1 MWKDSSRSLLRI
13 LKWLCLATLI
23 GIVVGVCDG
32 AFLKLLDVA
41 IGTRNT
47 IPCFYVALPFAL
59 YLVAL
64 LSRKVAK
71 AHKDYSTDAV
81 IKRINAYQPVSLR
94 SAAKTFVLSIV
105 TMAAGGSA
113 GKEAPCADVGA
124 GVSAFIA
131 RVLRLSPQDQRKMM
145 ICGVSA
151 GFAGVFGVPVS
162 GALFGLEVLWVG
174 HLFYEV
180 MFPALVAGITAYGV
194 TSYLG
199 VNYLY
204 HPLAF
209 APVFSEQFF
218 LKVIVAGIFFGLISV
233 LFIEISKLAKIVL
246 RYITAHSSMFMTCM
260 VGGLALVLIGH
271 FISPSYLGLG
281 MAGIDGP
288 LSGAPLESPLGFLYK
303 IITTSITLAAGG
315 IGGLI
320 TPIFFVGSQAG
331 AMLADFLHV
340 DSATLAALGLV
351 AVLAGTA
358 NTPLAASIMAIEL
371 FGAPIAPYA
380 TVACVIS
387 FLLTGKQSIFPH
399 QRISLDSGKMTD
411 QASAY
416 QGPGRRATDRNQL
429 PSRTLVTTQMR
440 HRIKR
445 FWPQRTTRQDVIAR
459 GRQRVHQVAGKKK

>member
-71 AHKDYSTDAV
+71 VHKDYSTDAV

-411 QASAY
+411 PASAY

-459 GRQRVHQVAGKKK
+459 GRQRVHNACGKKK

>member
-1 MWKDSSRSLLRI
+1 M
-13 LKWLCLATLI
+13 
-23 GIVVGVCDG
+23 
-32 AFLKLLDVA
+32 
-41 IGTRNT
+41 
-47 IPCFYVALPFAL
+47 
-59 YLVAL
+59 
-64 LSRKVAK
+64 
-71 AHKDYSTDAV
+71 
-81 IKRINAYQPVSLR
+81 
-94 SAAKTFVLSIV
+94 
-105 TMAAGGSA
+105 
-113 GKEAPCADVGA
+113 
-124 GVSAFIA
+124 
-131 RVLRLSPQDQRKMM
+131 
-145 ICGVSA
+145 
-151 GFAGVFGVPVS
+151 
-162 GALFGLEVLWVG
+162 
-174 HLFYEV
+174 
-180 MFPALVAGITAYGV
+180 
-194 TSYLG
+194 
-199 VNYLY
+199 
-204 HPLAF
+204 
-209 APVFSEQFF
+209 
-218 LKVIVAGIFFGLISV
+218 
-233 LFIEISKLAKIVL
+233 
-246 RYITAHSSMFMTCM
+246 
-260 VGGLALVLIGH
+260 LVLIGH

-411 QASAY
+411 PASAY
-416 QGPGRRATDRNQL
+416 QGPGRRATDRHQL
-429 PSRTLVTTQMR
+429 PSHSSVTTQMR

>member
-1 MWKDSSRSLLRI
+1 MLDDSVQSLLRI
-13 LKWLCLATLI
+13 LKWLCLSTVI
-23 GIVVGVCDG
+23 GLVVGVCDG
-32 AFLKLLDVA
+32 AFLKLLDMA
-41 IGTRNT
+41 IGARNT

-59 YLVAL
+59 YAVAL

-81 IKRINAYQPVSLR
+81 IKRINAYQPVSSR
-94 SAAKTFVLSIV
+94 SALKTFVLSIV
-105 TMAAGGSA
+105 TMAMGGSA

-131 RVLRLSPQDQRKMM
+131 RLFKLSAQDQRKMM

-204 HPLAF
+204 YPLAF

-218 LKVIVAGIFFGLISV
+218 LKVVVAGVFFGLISV
-233 LFIEISKLAKIVL
+233 LFIEINKLARVVL
-246 RYITAHSSMFMTCM
+246 RYITKHSSMFMTCM
-260 VGGLALVLIGH
+260 LGGLVLVLIGY
-271 FISPSYLGLG
+271 FISPLYLGLG

-288 LSGAPLESPLGFLYK
+288 LSGAPLQSPLGFLYK
-303 IITTSITLAAGG
+303 IVTTSITLAAGG

-320 TPIFFVGSQAG
+320 TPIFFVGAQAG
-331 AMLADFLHV
+331 AMLSEFLRV

-387 FLLTGKQSIFPH
+387 FLMTGRQSIFPH
-399 QRISLDSGKMTD
+399 QRISWDSGKNSETT
-411 QASAY
+411 AHY
-416 QGPGRRATDRNQL
+416 HGPNRRSTDRNQL
-429 PSRTLVTTQMR
+429 PSHLLVTTQMR

-445 FWPQRTTRQDVIAR
+445 FWPQRTHWKDVIAR
-459 GRQRVHQVAGKKK
+459 GRKRVQDAADKKK

>member
-1 MWKDSSRSLLRI
+1 MLDDSSRSLLRI
-13 LKWLCLATLI
+13 LKWLILSTVVGL
-23 GIVVGVCDG
+23 VVGVLDG

-41 IGTRNT
+41 IGARNT
-47 IPCFYVALPFAL
+47 VPCFYVALPFSL

-81 IKRINAYQPVSLR
+81 IKRINAYQPVSLW

-105 TMAAGGSA
+105 TMTVGGSA

-124 GVSAFIA
+124 GVCAVLARWLKLSA
-131 RVLRLSPQDQRKMM
+131 QDQRKMM

-180 MFPALVAGITAYGV
+180 MFPALVAGITAFGV

-209 APVFSEQFF
+209 VPVFSEQFF
-218 LKVIVAGIFFGLISV
+218 LKVVAAGIFFGLISV
-233 LFIEISKLAKIVL
+233 LFIEISKLARVAL
-246 RYITAHSSMFMTCM
+246 RYITTHSSMFMTCM
-260 VGGLALVLIGH
+260 VAGLALVLIGH
-271 FISPSYLGLG
+271 FVSPLYLGLG
-281 MAGIDGP
+281 MSGIEGP
-288 LSGAPLESPLGFLYK
+288 LSGEPLQSPFGFLYK
-303 IITTSITLAAGG
+303 IITTSLTLAAGG

-320 TPIFFVGSQAG
+320 TPIFFVGAQAG
-331 AMLADFLHV
+331 AMLSDFLRV
-340 DSATLAALGLV
+340 DSATLSALGLV
-351 AVLAGTA
+351 CVLAGTA

-387 FLLTGKQSIFPH
+387 FLLTGRQSIFPH
-399 QRISLDSGKMTD
+399 QRISLDNGKINEPSPT
-411 QASAY
+411 Y
-416 QGPGRRATDRNQL
+416 HGPNRRATDRAQL
-429 PSRTLVTTQMR
+429 PSHALVTTQMR

-445 FWPQRTTRQDVIAR
+445 YFPNRNTRKGVIAR
-459 GRQRVHQVAGKKK
+459 GRKRLQDATDKKK